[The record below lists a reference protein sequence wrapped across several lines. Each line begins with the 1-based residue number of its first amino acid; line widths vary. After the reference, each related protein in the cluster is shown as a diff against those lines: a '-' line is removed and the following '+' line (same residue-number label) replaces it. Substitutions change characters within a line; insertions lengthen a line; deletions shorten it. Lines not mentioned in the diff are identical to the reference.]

1 MKASIQSTT
10 SVTFGTLAALL
21 LALLPFGVP
30 AQDFESG
37 DDGFE
42 IVRDATELPDI
53 IRDQDPDL
61 INTALVLTNQGG
73 PRAVAYCV
81 AFNAAGE
88 KIGRAWVKV
97 PANGLRIVLASD
109 VTAGID
115 FVGSLRCIAR
125 GHLVGSAFIVG
136 PGLTDATVN
145 NAFHWGESRIRAQ
158 AVVSY

>member
-1 MKASIQSTT
+1 MNAAIPSTH
-10 SVTFGTLAALL
+10 SLTLGALATLL
-21 LALLPFGVP
+21 LALAPFSVP
-30 AQDFESG
+30 AQDFEAG
-37 DDGFE
+37 DEGFE
-42 IVRDATELPDI
+42 IVRDAAELPDI
-53 IRDQDPDL
+53 IRDRDPDV
-61 INTALVLTNQGG
+61 INTALVLTSQGG
-73 PRAVAYCV
+73 PRSVAYCV

-109 VTAGID
+109 VSAGVD
-115 FVGSLRCIAR
+115 FVGSLRCVSR

-136 PGLTDATVN
+136 PGLTDATVH